1 MKFFNQMQW
10 QMIKINHTRLRTYST
25 IVSLSAISPR
35 TMRCIILLCSSS
47 DRFLYDTRGILYF
60 VAGEGS
66 TPWSHA
72 WFSISSKDALR
83 FGSLCNIRVIRLW
96 IKNKAKQN
104 ALTCLNSSHCKSN
117 IKKQFSTVSPERSL
131 EMSTVNNGRRTSLF
145 SKTFQIFLS
154 WNYLLKTINNINT
167 IVFIYYA

>member
-1 MKFFNQMQW
+1 MQW
-10 QMIKINHTRLRTYST
+10 QMHKINHTRLRTYST

-104 ALTCLNSSHCKSN
+104 ALTCLYSNCKSN
-117 IKKQFSTVSPERSL
+117 IKKKFPTVSPERSL
-131 EMSTVNNGRRTSLF
+131 EISTVNNGRTSLF
-145 SKTFQIFLS
+145 
-154 WNYLLKTINNINT
+154 
-167 IVFIYYA
+167 